1 MNIVSAGS
9 RYMVYGEDVQTYKIL
24 PPGAYKVE
32 FSKMTGFSLSVHNDL
47 LVKEKM
53 YGTSYKK
60 ADKVMNTFNHLD
72 RNMGVILSGP
82 KGVGKTMFA
91 RRLAELGKEQ
101 GLPLILV
108 DAPYPG
114 IEDFIESIEQECI
127 VLFDEFEKTFR
138 KAKEEE
144 GGPQERLLS
153 LFDGIDGGKKLYV
166 ITCNRVSG
174 LNEYFL
180 NRPGRFHY
188 HFILSTPTGD
198 EVREYMEDNL
208 EGDARKYIDN
218 IVTLSSMSAFTYDVL
233 RAIAFELNLGNSLS
247 ETMMDL
253 NIERERYLSLRFKIV
268 FTNGVVA
275 TAREGTE
282 IDIFNNRYISA
293 PWLYLEKND
302 IVPKDLT
309 RYLNRCYLRFY
320 TNDIIVSENGYHLGS
335 DKVEIGW
342 DDDWEYID
350 TENEAEKEKYDKI
363 KELMDSFKVEQI
375 IIEKAKNR
383 MSSFDYKYLI

>member
-9 RYMVYGEDVQTYKIL
+9 RFMVYGEDVQTYKIL

-32 FSKMTGFSLSVHNDL
+32 FSKMTGFSLSIHNDL

-53 YGTSYKK
+53 YGNSYRK

-208 EGDARKYIDN
+208 DGDARKYIDN
-218 IVTLSSMSAFTYDVL
+218 IVALSSMSAFTYDVL

-275 TAREGTE
+275 TAKEGTE
-282 IDIFNNRYISA
+282 IDIFNNRYLNTH
-293 PWLYLEKND
+293 WLYLEKND
-302 IVPKDLT
+302 IVPKDLI
-309 RYLNRCYLRFY
+309 RYLNRCYLKFY

-335 DKVEIGW
+335 DKVEIEW

-350 TENEAEKEKYDKI
+350 TDNEAEKEKYDKI
-363 KELMDSFKVEQI
+363 KELMDSFKVEQV
-375 IIEKAKNR
+375 IIEKTKNR

>member
-1 MNIVSAGS
+1 MNIVSAGN
-9 RYMVYGEDVQTYKIL
+9 RFMVYGEEVQTYKIL

-32 FSKMTGFSLSVHNDL
+32 FSKMAGFSLSVHNDL

-53 YGTSYKK
+53 YGNSYKK

-91 RRLAELGKEQ
+91 RRLAELGKGQ

-208 EGDARKYIDN
+208 DADAKKYIDN

-275 TAREGTE
+275 TAKEGTE
-282 IDIFNNRYISA
+282 IDIFNNRYLNT
-293 PWLYLEKND
+293 PFLYLEKND
-302 IVPKDLT
+302 IVPKDLI

-320 TNDIIVSENGYHLGS
+320 TNDIIVSESGYHLGS

-342 DDDWEYID
+342 EDDWEYID
-350 TENEAEKEKYDKI
+350 TENEADKEKYNKI
-363 KELMDSFKVEQI
+363 KELIDSFKIEQV
-375 IIEKAKNR
+375 IIEKARNR
-383 MSSFDYKYLI
+383 MSSLDYKYLI

>member
-9 RYMVYGEDVQTYKIL
+9 RFMVYGEDVQTYKIL

-32 FSKMTGFSLSVHNDL
+32 FSKMMGFSLSVHNDL

-53 YGTSYKK
+53 YGNAYKK
-60 ADKVMNTFNHLD
+60 ADKVMNTFNHMD

-91 RRLAELGKEQ
+91 RRLAELGKNQ
-101 GLPLILV
+101 DLPLILV

-138 KAKEEE
+138 KAREEE

-208 EGDARKYIDN
+208 NGDAKRYINN
-218 IVTLSSMSAFTYDVL
+218 IVALSSMSAFTYDVL

-253 NIERERYLSLRFKIV
+253 NIERERYLSLQFKII

-275 TAREGTE
+275 TTREVTE
-282 IDIFNNRYISA
+282 IDIFNNRNLITRWA
-293 PWLYLEKND
+293 FLNKND
-302 IVPKDLT
+302 IVINET
-309 RYLNRCYLRFY
+309 
-320 TNDIIVSENGYHLGS
+320 GYHLAN
-335 DKVEIGW
+335 DKVSLNW
-342 DDDWEYID
+342 DDDWTYLDTDND
-350 TENEAEKEKYDKI
+350 TEREKHDRIE
-363 KELMDSFKVEQI
+363 ELMDSFKIEKI
-375 IIEKAKNR
+375 IIEKANNK

>member
-9 RYMVYGEDVQTYKIL
+9 RFMVYGEDVQTYKIL

-32 FSKMTGFSLSVHNDL
+32 FSKMMGFSLSVHNDL

-53 YGTSYKK
+53 YGNAYKK

-91 RRLAELGKEQ
+91 RRLAELGKNQ

-138 KAKEEE
+138 KAREEE

-208 EGDARKYIDN
+208 NEDAKRYINN
-218 IVTLSSMSAFTYDVL
+218 IVALSSMSAFTYDVL
-233 RAIAFELNLGNSLS
+233 RAIVFELNLGNSLS

-253 NIERERYLSLRFKIV
+253 NIERERYLSLQFKII
-268 FTNGVVA
+268 FTNGC
-275 TAREGTE
+275 TCSINT
-282 IDIFNNRYISA
+282 NNPRKHNH
-293 PWLYLEKND
+293 KN
-302 IVPKDLT
+302 
-309 RYLNRCYLRFY
+309 
-320 TNDIIVSENGYHLGS
+320 
-335 DKVEIGW
+335 
-342 DDDWEYID
+342 
-350 TENEAEKEKYDKI
+350 
-363 KELMDSFKVEQI
+363 
-375 IIEKAKNR
+375 
-383 MSSFDYKYLI
+383 

>member
-9 RYMVYGEDVQTYKIL
+9 RFMVYGEDVQTYKIL

-32 FSKMTGFSLSVHNDL
+32 FSKMAGFSLSIHNDL

-53 YGTSYKK
+53 YGNSYKK

-166 ITCNRVSG
+166 ITCNKVSG

-208 EGDARKYIDN
+208 DGDARKYINN

-253 NIERERYLSLRFKIV
+253 NIERERYLSLQFKIV

-275 TAREGTE
+275 TTREGTE
-282 IDIFNNRYISA
+282 IDIFNNRYLNTRWA
-293 PWLYLEKND
+293 YLEKND

-309 RYLNRCYLRFY
+309 RYLNRCYLKFD
-320 TNDIIVSENGYHLGS
+320 TNDLVIGENGYHLGS

-342 DDDWEYID
+342 TDDWEYID
-350 TENEAEKEKYDKI
+350 TDNEAEKEKYNKI
-363 KELMDSFKVEQI
+363 KELMDSFKVEQVI
-375 IIEKAKNR
+375 VEKAKNR
-383 MSSFDYKYLI
+383 MSSLDYKYLI

>member
-9 RYMVYGEDVQTYKIL
+9 RFMVYGEDVQTYKIL

-60 ADKVMNTFNHLD
+60 ADKVMNTFNHLN

-188 HFILSTPTGD
+188 HFILSTPTGN

-208 EGDARKYIDN
+208 DGDARKYIDN

-253 NIERERYLSLRFKIV
+253 NIERERYLSLQFKIV

-275 TAREGTE
+275 TTREGTE
-282 IDIFNNRYISA
+282 IDIFNNRYLNTRWA
-293 PWLYLEKND
+293 YLEKND

-309 RYLNRCYLRFY
+309 RYLNRCYLKFD
-320 TNDIIVSENGYHLGS
+320 TNDIIVGENGYHLGS

-342 DDDWEYID
+342 NDDWEYID
-350 TENEAEKEKYDKI
+350 TDDEAEKEKYNKI
-363 KELMDSFKVEQI
+363 KELMDSFKVEQVI
-375 IIEKAKNR
+375 VEKARNR

>member
-9 RYMVYGEDVQTYKIL
+9 RFMVYGEDVQTYKIL

-32 FSKMTGFSLSVHNDL
+32 FSQMRGFSLSVHNDL

-208 EGDARKYIDN
+208 DGDARKYIDN

-275 TAREGTE
+275 TTREGTE

-335 DKVEIGW
+335 DKVDIGW

-375 IIEKAKNR
+375 IIEKTKNR

>member
-9 RYMVYGEDVQTYKIL
+9 RFMVYGEDVQTYKIL

-53 YGTSYKK
+53 YGNSYKK

-208 EGDARKYIDN
+208 DGDARKYIDN

-282 IDIFNNRYISA
+282 IDIFNNRYLNT
-293 PWLYLEKND
+293 PFLYLEKND
-302 IVPKDLT
+302 IVPKDLI

-320 TNDIIVSENGYHLGS
+320 TSDIVVSENGYHLGS

-363 KELMDSFKVEQI
+363 KELMNSFKIEQV

>member
-9 RYMVYGEDVQTYKIL
+9 RFMVYGEDVQTYKIL

-53 YGTSYKK
+53 YGNSYKK

-166 ITCNRVSG
+166 ITCNKVSG

-208 EGDARKYIDN
+208 DGDARKYIDN

-282 IDIFNNRYISA
+282 IDIFNNRYLST
-293 PWLYLEKND
+293 PFLYLEKND
-302 IVPKDLT
+302 IVPKDLI
-309 RYLNRCYLRFY
+309 RYLNRCFLKFY
-320 TNDIIVSENGYHLGS
+320 SNDIIINESGYHLGS

-342 DDDWEYID
+342 DDDWQYID
-350 TENEAEKEKYDKI
+350 TDDEAEKEKYDKI
-363 KELMDSFKVEQI
+363 KELMKAFKIEQI

-383 MSSFDYKYLI
+383 MSSFDYKYLV

>member
-9 RYMVYGEDVQTYKIL
+9 RFMVYGEDVQTYKIL

-32 FSKMTGFSLSVHNDL
+32 FSQMMGFSLSVHNDL

-53 YGTSYKK
+53 YGNAYKK
-60 ADKVMNTFNHLD
+60 ADKVMNTFNHLG

-91 RRLAELGKEQ
+91 RRLAELGKNQ

-114 IEDFIESIEQECI
+114 IENFIESIEQECI

-138 KAKEEE
+138 KAREEE

-208 EGDARKYIDN
+208 NEDAKRYINN
-218 IVTLSSMSAFTYDVL
+218 IVALSSMSAFTYDVL
-233 RAIAFELNLGNSLS
+233 RAIAFELNLGN
-247 ETMMDL
+247 T
-253 NIERERYLSLRFKIV
+253 F
-268 FTNGVVA
+268 
-275 TAREGTE
+275 
-282 IDIFNNRYISA
+282 
-293 PWLYLEKND
+293 
-302 IVPKDLT
+302 
-309 RYLNRCYLRFY
+309 
-320 TNDIIVSENGYHLGS
+320 
-335 DKVEIGW
+335 
-342 DDDWEYID
+342 
-350 TENEAEKEKYDKI
+350 
-363 KELMDSFKVEQI
+363 
-375 IIEKAKNR
+375 
-383 MSSFDYKYLI
+383 SSV

>member
-9 RYMVYGEDVQTYKIL
+9 RFMVYGEDVQTYKIL

-53 YGTSYKK
+53 YGNSYKK

-166 ITCNRVSG
+166 ITCNKVSG

-208 EGDARKYIDN
+208 NEDAKEYIDN
-218 IVTLSSMSAFTYDVL
+218 IVVLSSMSAFTYDVL

-253 NIERERYLSLRFKIV
+253 NIERERYLSLQFKII
-268 FTNGVVA
+268 FTNGVIA
-275 TAREGTE
+275 TTREGTE
-282 IDIFNNRYISA
+282 IDIFNNRYLNTRWA
-293 PWLYLEKND
+293 YLEKNN
-302 IVPKDLT
+302 IVPKDLI
-309 RYLNRCYLRFY
+309 RYLDRCFLKFY
-320 TNDIIVSENGYHLGS
+320 SDDIVINENGYHLGS
-335 DKVEIGW
+335 DKVEIVW

-350 TENEAEKEKYDKI
+350 TDNEAEKEKYDKV
-363 KELMDSFKVEQI
+363 KELMKTFKVEQI
-375 IIEKAKNR
+375 IIEKTKDR

>member
-1 MNIVSAGS
+1 
-9 RYMVYGEDVQTYKIL
+9 MVYGEDVQTYKIL

-32 FSKMTGFSLSVHNDL
+32 FSKMTGFSLSIHNDL

-138 KAKEEE
+138 KERDEE

-208 EGDARKYIDN
+208 DADARKYIDN

-253 NIERERYLSLRFKIV
+253 NIERERYLSLRFKII

-282 IDIFNNRYISA
+282 IDIFNNRYLNT
-293 PWLYLEKND
+293 PFLYLEKND
-302 IVPKDLT
+302 IVPKDLI
-309 RYLNRCYLRFY
+309 RYLNRCYLKFY
-320 TNDIIVSENGYHLGS
+320 TNDIIISENGYHLEN

-363 KELMDSFKVEQI
+363 KELMDSFKDEQV
-375 IIEKAKNR
+375 IIERAKNR
-383 MSSFDYKYLI
+383 MSSLDYKYLI

>member
-32 FSKMTGFSLSVHNDL
+32 FSKMMGFSLSVHNDL

-208 EGDARKYIDN
+208 DGDARKYIDN
-218 IVTLSSMSAFTYDVL
+218 VVALSSMSAFTYDVL

-253 NIERERYLSLRFKIV
+253 NIERERYLSLQFKIV

-275 TAREGTE
+275 TAKEGTE
-282 IDIFNNRYISA
+282 IDIFNNRYLNTH
-293 PWLYLEKND
+293 WFYLEKNN
-302 IVPKDLT
+302 IIPKDLI
-309 RYLNRCYLRFY
+309 RYLNRCYLKFY
-320 TNDIIVSENGYHLGS
+320 TNDIVVSENGYHLGS

-350 TENEAEKEKYDKI
+350 TDNEAEKEKYDKI
-363 KELMDSFKVEQI
+363 KELMDSFKVEQV

>member
-9 RYMVYGEDVQTYKIL
+9 RFMVYGEDVQTYKIL

-32 FSKMTGFSLSVHNDL
+32 FSNMMGFSLSVHNDL

-53 YGTSYKK
+53 YGNAYKK

-91 RRLAELGKEQ
+91 RRLAELGKNQ

-138 KAKEEE
+138 KAREEE

-208 EGDARKYIDN
+208 NEDAKRYINN
-218 IVTLSSMSAFTYDVL
+218 IVALSSMSAFTYDVL

-253 NIERERYLSLRFKIV
+253 NIERERYLSLQFKII

-275 TAREGTE
+275 TTREATE
-282 IDIFNNRYISA
+282 IDVFNNRHLPTHWA
-293 PWLYLEKND
+293 FLDKND
-302 IVPKDLT
+302 IVPKDLIK
-309 RYLNRCYLRFY
+309 YLDRCFLKFY
-320 TNDIIVSENGYHLGS
+320 TNDIVINETGYHLAN
-335 DKVEIGW
+335 DKVDIEW
-342 DDDWEYID
+342 DDDWFYLD
-350 TENEAEKEKYDKI
+350 TDNDIEKEKRDRI
-363 KELMDSFKVEQI
+363 KELMDSFK
-375 IIEKAKNR
+375 IEKVIVEKASNK
-383 MSSFDYKYLI
+383 MSSFDYKYLN

>member
-9 RYMVYGEDVQTYKIL
+9 RFMVYGEDVQTYKIL

-32 FSKMTGFSLSVHNDL
+32 FSKMTGFSLSIHNDL

-208 EGDARKYIDN
+208 NGDARKYINN

-253 NIERERYLSLRFKIV
+253 NIERERYLSLQFKIV

-275 TAREGTE
+275 TTREGTE
-282 IDIFNNRYISA
+282 IDIFNNRYLNTRWA
-293 PWLYLEKND
+293 YLEKND

-309 RYLNRCYLRFY
+309 RYLNRCYLKFD
-320 TNDIIVSENGYHLGS
+320 TNDLVIGENGYHLGS

-342 DDDWEYID
+342 NDDWEYID
-350 TENEAEKEKYDKI
+350 TDNEAEKEKYDKI
-363 KELMDSFKVEQI
+363 KELMDSFKVEQVI
-375 IIEKAKNR
+375 VEKARNR

>member
-9 RYMVYGEDVQTYKIL
+9 RFMVYGEDVQTYKVL

-53 YGTSYKK
+53 YGNSYKK

-127 VLFDEFEKTFR
+127 VLFDEFEKTF
-138 KAKEEE
+138 KKEE
-144 GGPQERLLS
+144 GNSPQEKLLS

-208 EGDARKYIDN
+208 DADARKYIDN

-253 NIERERYLSLRFKIV
+253 NIERERYLSLQFKII
-268 FTNGVVA
+268 FTNGVIA
-275 TAREGTE
+275 TTKEGTE
-282 IDIFNNRYISA
+282 IDIFNNRYLSTRWA
-293 PWLYLEKND
+293 YLEKNSIVPEDLVRYLDRCFLKFYSND
-302 IVPKDLT
+302 IVV
-309 RYLNRCYLRFY
+309 N
-320 TNDIIVSENGYHLGS
+320 ENGYHLGS
-335 DKVEIGW
+335 DKVEVEW

-350 TENEAEKEKYDKI
+350 ESEKEKQDKI
-363 KELMDSFKVEQI
+363 KKLMDTFKVEQV
-375 IIEKAKNR
+375 IIEKARNTT
-383 MSSFDYKYLI
+383 SPIDYKYLI

>member
-9 RYMVYGEDVQTYKIL
+9 RFMVYGEDVQTYKIL

-32 FSKMTGFSLSVHNDL
+32 FSKMTGFSLSIHNDL
-47 LVKEKM
+47 LVKEKI
-53 YGTSYKK
+53 YGNSYKK

-166 ITCNRVSG
+166 ITCNKVSG

-208 EGDARKYIDN
+208 DGDARKYIDN

-253 NIERERYLSLRFKIV
+253 NIERERYLSLQFKIV

-275 TAREGTE
+275 ATREGTE
-282 IDIFNNRYISA
+282 IDIFNNRYLNTHWA
-293 PWLYLEKND
+293 YLEKND
-302 IVPKDLT
+302 IVPKDLI
-309 RYLNRCYLRFY
+309 RYLNRCFLKFY
-320 TNDIIVSENGYHLGS
+320 SNDIIVNENGYHLGS

-350 TENEAEKEKYDKI
+350 TDNEVEKEKYNKI
-363 KELMDSFKVEQI
+363 KELMDTFKVEQVI
-375 IIEKAKNR
+375 VEKARNR

>member
-9 RYMVYGEDVQTYKIL
+9 RFMVYGEDVQTYKIL

-188 HFILSTPTGD
+188 HFILSAPTGD

-208 EGDARKYIDN
+208 DADAKKYIDN

-233 RAIAFELNLGNSLS
+233 RAIAFELNLGNNLS

-253 NIERERYLSLRFKIV
+253 NIERERYLSLRFKII

-282 IDIFNNRYISA
+282 IDIFNNRYLNT
-293 PWLYLEKND
+293 PFLYLEKND
-302 IVPKDLT
+302 IVPKDLI

-335 DKVEIGW
+335 DKVDIGW

-350 TENEAEKEKYDKI
+350 TENEADKEKYDEI

>member
-208 EGDARKYIDN
+208 DGDARKYIDN

-309 RYLNRCYLRFY
+309 RYLNRCDLRFY

-350 TENEAEKEKYDKI
+350 TENEADKEKYDKI

>member
-9 RYMVYGEDVQTYKIL
+9 RFMVYGEDVQTYKIL

-53 YGTSYKK
+53 YGNSYKK

-208 EGDARKYIDN
+208 DGDARKYINN

-253 NIERERYLSLRFKIV
+253 NIERERYLSLQFKII

-275 TAREGTE
+275 TTREGTE
-282 IDIFNNRYISA
+282 IDIFNNRYLNTRWA
-293 PWLYLEKND
+293 YLEKND

-309 RYLNRCYLRFY
+309 RYLNRCYLKFD
-320 TNDIIVSENGYHLGS
+320 TNDIVIGENGYHLGS

-342 DDDWEYID
+342 NDDWEYID
-350 TENEAEKEKYDKI
+350 IDDEAEKEKYNKI
-363 KELMDSFKVEQI
+363 KELMDSFKVEQVI
-375 IIEKAKNR
+375 VEKARNR

>member
-9 RYMVYGEDVQTYKIL
+9 RFMVYGEDVQTYKIL

-208 EGDARKYIDN
+208 DGDARKYIDN

-253 NIERERYLSLRFKIV
+253 NIERERYLYLRFKIV

-275 TAREGTE
+275 TAKEGTE

-302 IVPKDLT
+302 IVPKDLI

-335 DKVEIGW
+335 DKVDIGW

-350 TENEAEKEKYDKI
+350 TENEADKEKYDKI
-363 KELMDSFKVEQI
+363 KELMDSFKIEQI